1 MKLTNYKNIQQAS
14 LKIFS
19 WWIVV
24 SLFSL
29 ALFFILM
36 LISENREELYL
47 YLVFPLVI
55 FVHYTPLRIALPKLI
70 DKGVINL
77 YRNNTRLTGKGPG
90 IIPLS
95 WGLLWR
101 SILLSSITSILFSGL
116 GDIFKSADQLSMSIL
131 NFALVMFSAYLSVY
145 WLLKWQYGNVKISFD
160 TDQNMVNEFVP
171 ENIDNQSLEVVK
183 EGTKS
188 ILSTVAILS
197 YFGVGIIQIV
207 AIFTFFTGYLNWWFL
222 PSLVSSIFVAYIPI
236 IGGIVGALAAI
247 EVWGWTWY
255 FAVLLFFFPIVLFI
269 FASGLMGLVSLFGKN
284 R

>member
-1 MKLTNYKNIQQAS
+1 MVSNKNIQQAS

-19 WWIVV
+19 WWIGV
-24 SLFSL
+24 SFFLL

-36 LISENREELYL
+36 LLSENRKTLYL
-47 YLVFPLVI
+47 YMIIPLVV
-55 FVHYTPLRIALPKLI
+55 FAHYMPLRISLPKLI
-70 DKGVINL
+70 DKGVISL
-77 YRNNTRLTGKGPG
+77 YSNTTRLSGKGPG

-116 GDIFKSADQLSMSIL
+116 GDVFKSADQVSMSIL

-160 TDQNMVNEFVP
+160 SDRNMVNEIVP

-197 YFGVGIIQIV
+197 YFGIGIIQIA
-207 AIFTFFTGYLNWWFL
+207 AIFIFFTGYLNWWFL
-222 PSLVSSIFVAYIPI
+222 PSLASSIFVAYIPI

-255 FAVLLFFFPIVLFI
+255 FAVLLFFFPIVLFV

>member
-1 MKLTNYKNIQQAS
+1 MVSNKNIQQAS

-19 WWIVV
+19 WWIGV
-24 SLFSL
+24 SFFLL

-36 LISENREELYL
+36 LLSENRKTLYL
-47 YLVFPLVI
+47 YMIIPLVV
-55 FVHYTPLRIALPKLI
+55 FAHYMPLRISLPKLI
-70 DKGVINL
+70 DKGVISL
-77 YRNNTRLTGKGPG
+77 YSNTTRLSGKGPG

-116 GDIFKSADQLSMSIL
+116 GDVFKSADQVSMSIL

-160 TDQNMVNEFVP
+160 SDRNMVNEIVP

-197 YFGVGIIQIV
+197 YFGIGIIQIA
-207 AIFTFFTGYLNWWFL
+207 AIFIFFTGYLNWWFL

-255 FAVLLFFFPIVLFI
+255 FAVLLFFFPIVLFV